1 MNVDPT
7 AHWQH
12 IYASRSNTELS
23 WYQPAPALSLELV
36 EQCRMDT
43 DDPIIDVGGG
53 ASSLVDCLAAG
64 GFTRI
69 AVLDLSEAALAVS
82 RKRLG
87 ARSVDIEWI
96 ESDITA
102 FEPAHDFRLWHDRAL
117 FHFLT
122 EPADRQRYVEVLKR
136 ALPPGGHLILASF
149 AVGGPERCS
158 GLPIV
163 QYDGPKLLAELG
175 GEFKIVEQ
183 RRENHV
189 TPAGNVQEFAWFRCT
204 RAPGHCNV

>member
-1 MNVDPT
+1 V
-7 AHWQH
+7 
-12 IYASRSNTELS
+12 ELIG
-23 WYQPAPALSLELV
+23 
-36 EQCRMDT
+36 QCRLDT

-64 GFTRI
+64 GFSRI
-69 AVLDLSEAALAVS
+69 AVLDLSSAALAVS
-82 RKRLG
+82 KKRLG
-87 ARSVDIEWI
+87 VRSVDIEWI

-122 EPADRQRYVEVLKR
+122 EPADRRRYVEVLKR
-136 ALPPGGHLILASF
+136 ALSPGGHLILASF

-175 GEFKIVEQ
+175 GEFSLVEQ
-183 RRENHV
+183 RRESHV
-189 TPAGNVQEFAWFRCT
+189 TPAGNVQEFEWFRCT
-204 RAPGHCNV
+204 RAPGHGNV